1 MQDSKLQIAEC
12 RHRSACAAW
21 VSVEANPHGA
31 AQHPPFALCVLHLNY
46 DSAMTTD
53 VRPAAV
59 AGSWY
64 PSTPERLAQQ
74 IDQYMAN
81 ADIEPSTPPGAI
93 VAPHAGLM
101 YSGPVAAFA
110 YRTVAGADYAA
121 VILVGPSHFVGFQG
135 VSIWPRGA
143 WQTPFG
149 AVPVAEDLAADIAGA
164 SHEVIEHPVAHGREH
179 SLELQ
184 LPFVAHLLP
193 GVPIVPLVM
202 GRQSRAT
209 AFALGDAL
217 ATVVARVDGR
227 VLLVAS
233 SDLSHYHDAP
243 TAAAMDAVVL
253 RHVEQFDADGL
264 MRTLEDEPHHACGG
278 GPMVSVIRAAIQLGC
293 TRAQVLKYADSGDVS
308 GDKSSV
314 VGYMAAA
321 VW

>member
-1 MQDSKLQIAEC
+1 MQS
-12 RHRSACAAW
+12 
-21 VSVEANPHGA
+21 
-31 AQHPPFALCVLHLNY
+31 
-46 DSAMTTD
+46 D

-64 PSTPERLAQQ
+64 PSTPDRLRDA
-74 IDQYMAN
+74 IDGYI
-81 ADIEPSTPPGAI
+81 ADAAIDPAPPPRAI

-101 YSGPVAAFA
+101 YSGPVAAHA
-110 YRTVAGADYAA
+110 YKTVAAATYDA
-121 VILVGPSHFVGFQG
+121 VILVGPSHFVGFRG

-143 WQTPFG
+143 WQTPLG
-149 AVPVAEDLAADIAGA
+149 AVPVAGDLASALA
-164 SHEVIEHPVAHGREH
+164 SASREVLEHPAAHGREH

-202 GRQSRAT
+202 GYQDRAT

-217 ATVVARVDGR
+217 AAVIEEAGTA

-233 SDLSHYHDAP
+233 SDLSHYHDAR
-243 TAAAMDAVVL
+243 TAAGMDAAVL
-253 RHVEQFDADGL
+253 RCVEQLDADGL
-264 MRTLEDEPHHACGG
+264 METLEQEPHHACGG
-278 GPMVSVIRAAIQLGC
+278 GPMVSVMRAAARLGA
-293 TRAQVLKYADSGDVS
+293 TRARVLKYADSGDVS

-321 VW
+321 IW